1 MDKSVR
7 DAGGRKDGALRRQ
20 ILRKRERRDG
30 QKESFLFAPRPWLI
44 LLISGD
50 EMSFRASQIE
60 FPEGYLPTSTYFW
73 R

>member
-30 QKESFLFAPRPWLI
+30 QKESFLFATKALAD
-44 LLISGD
+44 SVD
-50 EMSFRASQIE
+50 
-60 FPEGYLPTSTYFW
+60 FW